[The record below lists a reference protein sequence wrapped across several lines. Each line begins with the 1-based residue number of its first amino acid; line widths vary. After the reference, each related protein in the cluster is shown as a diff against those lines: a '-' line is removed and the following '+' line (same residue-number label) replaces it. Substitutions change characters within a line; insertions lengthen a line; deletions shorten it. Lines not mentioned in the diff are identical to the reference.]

1 MASELKV
8 DTISEKTTAS
18 GVTIDGVLV
27 KDGAI
32 ASSYITGAGKVL
44 QIVSTSTSTTVTN
57 SGTSYVDSGLS
68 LAITPSST
76 SSKVLVIIQ
85 QSLLANTNG
94 NSYEGVDYKLLRDT
108 TDLIEDNFY
117 GKNFIQYSGTLLLK
131 TDANYFYV
139 DTPSTTSSTTYKTQF
154 MPHRTDVSTTA
165 KAQDGSSTSTMV
177 LMEIAG

>member
-1 MASELKV
+1 MSELNV
-8 DTISEKTTAS
+8 NTITEYTTNN
-18 GVTIDGVLV
+18 GVTIDGVLI

-44 QIVSTSTSTTVTN
+44 QVVSTSTSTTVTN

-154 MPHRTDVSTTA
+154 MPHRTDVSTIA